1 MGQTLRQQARK
12 QVNEASANRRRAWAQ
27 REARLMATAVEVVA
41 AIVARDQAEK
51 AAAVAIEAMAGEQ
64 VTLTEIGERCGLPL
78 KEVIRLKR
86 TYLEPAHPS
95 TARPSATPS
104 EPRSA

>member
-1 MGQTLRQQARK
+1 MGQSLRQQARR
-12 QVNEASANRRRAWAQ
+12 QVTEAAANRKRAWAE
-27 REARLMATAVEVVA
+27 REARLVAAAVEVVA
-41 AIVARDQAEK
+41 EIVARDQAER
-51 AAAVAIEAMAGEQ
+51 AAAQAIEAMAGEQ

-86 TYLEPAHPS
+86 TYLEPAHQQ
-95 TARPSATPS
+95 TDRPVAAPS

>member
-1 MGQTLRQQARK
+1 MGQSLRQQARR
-12 QVNEASANRRRAWAQ
+12 QVTEAAANRKRAWAE
-27 REARLMATAVEVVA
+27 REARLVAAAVEVVA
-41 AIVARDQAEK
+41 EIVARDQAER
-51 AAAVAIEAMAGEQ
+51 AAAQAIEAMAGEQ

-86 TYLEPAHPS
+86 TYLEPAHQQ
-95 TARPSATPS
+95 TARPVAAPS